1 MNEAFEIL
9 VQELAK
15 EISKQAER
23 LLLVG
28 LAHEASET
36 AFAITDPFHKV
47 VWSNAA
53 LSKLTGMSESEL

>member
-9 VQELAK
+9 VQERAK

-28 LAHEASET
+28 LALQASET
-36 AFAITDPFHKV
+36 AIT
-47 VWSNAA
+47 
-53 LSKLTGMSESEL
+53 LTDLF